1 MDSNDS
7 FSLSALEAGEGNFP
21 HPGPHPPIHPQV
33 QLAKMHIYLIP
44 LLMEFLRWLPT
55 LVKTSTPQDSPQQDP
70 IQFSLPSVVGL

>member
-7 FSLSALEAGEGNFP
+7 FSLSALEPGEGNFP

-33 QLAKMHIYLIP
+33 QLQKCIYLIP
-44 LLMEFLRWLPT
+44 LLMESLRWLPT
-55 LVKTSTPQDSPQQDP
+55 LVNTSTLQDSPQQDP